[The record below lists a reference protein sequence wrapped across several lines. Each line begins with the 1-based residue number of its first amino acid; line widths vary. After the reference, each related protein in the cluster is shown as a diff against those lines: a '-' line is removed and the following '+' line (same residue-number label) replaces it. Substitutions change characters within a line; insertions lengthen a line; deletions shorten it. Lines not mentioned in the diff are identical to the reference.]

1 MSTRITINLATFPPR
16 KVGFTKRL
24 LELAPQCDLFR
35 VYLNGHKRWPS
46 YVPIPDNVEY
56 ICGDGV
62 RAPDLGSQGKLH
74 WLDPTVDEYYLTC
87 DDDIEYAP
95 GYVKHMI
102 EGCRKYGNR
111 GVVTLHG
118 GSFDMP
124 RRQLPY
130 NVCPRDLRKLI
141 AYDKPLDTDIAVML
155 GGNGIMCC
163 HPMTLGLVKEELV
176 QGPLHSGDDED
187 IAIWCQKHRVPIVIL
202 KHDVGLAI
210 CDHMAC
216 KIQAQYVNV
225 EYVKKQN
232 IKLRAWIDWL
242 LTPLPCVLK
251 LKEKREDAKMAYE
264 FGDIDLTEDQL
275 AFTNKIMGSDAL
287 AAQLITRIKH
297 KQATSLIRM
306 SDGEYGT
313 IDHGQGAKLPWFLAT
328 PDWVK
333 EYGMEGSDFRQVGK
347 DLLVAGHKADYLA
360 CTISGVYVP
369 HFNVAKFFPERD
381 QFISSFYANQ
391 MCATGVWKAIL
402 SQAPVI
408 VVHRYCELVS
418 QKLANK
424 YGLDGVTT
432 HRLDSWKDQ
441 EAIGEALEGQPYS
454 IVLVSGGP
462 IGKPWMV
469 KLAQETG
476 HCVIDVGAG
485 MTNFVLAG
493 V

>member
-95 GYVKHMI
+95 GYVKHMT

-130 NVCPRDLRKLI
+130 NVHPRDLRKLI
-141 AYDKPLDTDIAVML
+141 AYDKTQDTDIAVMM

-187 IAIWCQKHRVPIVIL
+187 IAIWCQKQRVPIIIL
-202 KHDVGLAI
+202 KHDVGLAT
-210 CDHMAC
+210 CDYTIC
-216 KIQAQYVNV
+216 KIQAQYVNI

-232 IKLRAWIDWL
+232 TKLRAWTDWL
-242 LTPLPCVLK
+242 LTPLSPTLRTKQKVGTTMGQ
-251 LKEKREDAKMAYE
+251 D
-264 FGDIDLTEDQL
+264 FQDIDLTEDQL
-275 AFTNKIMGSDAL
+275 AFTNKILGSDAL

-297 KQATSLIRM
+297 RQATSVIRM
-306 SDGEYGT
+306 SDGERGT
-313 IDHGQGAKLPWFLAT
+313 IDHGQGGKLPWFLNT

-333 EYGMEGSDFRQVGK
+333 EYGMEGSDFKQVGK
-347 DLLVAGHKADYLA
+347 DLLVAGNEADYLA
-360 CTISGVYVP
+360 CTISGVYAP
-369 HFNVAKFFPERD
+369 HFNVVKYFPERE
-381 QFISSFYANQ
+381 QFVSSFFVNQ
-391 MCATGVWKAIL
+391 MNATGVWKPIL

-408 VVHRYCELVS
+408 VVHRHYELMV
-418 QKLANK
+418 QKLKQK
-424 YGLDGVTT
+424 YGLNDVTGY
-432 HRLDSWKDQ
+432 RLDDWKGQ
-441 EAIGEALEGQPYS
+441 SNIGAALKGKPYS

-476 HCVIDVGAG
+476 HCVLDVGAG
-485 MTNFVLAG
+485 MTDFVIAG